1 MMKNI
6 LKRIDW
12 ILDIGVGWLCN
23 AVLLA
28 MTLIVLYSVVL
39 RYIFEDPPFWSDV
52 LTTLGNVAL
61 VLLGLSVAIRRRDH
75 IAMQAL
81 YEKISPKFALI
92 LDGFW
97 NVLVLI
103 FAAIFTVFGAEAAW
117 KVPGFYWELNM
128 MPEKVPMTIVPIS
141 GMLLIAASLGVL
153 FQDIRRYRALGGAP
167 HETD

>member
-1 MMKNI
+1 MKNTFN
-6 LKRIDW
+6 RIDRV
-12 ILDIGVGWLCN
+12 LDIGVGWLCN
-23 AVLLA
+23 GVLAA
-28 MTLIVLYSVVL
+28 MTLIVLYSVLL
-39 RYIFEDPPFWSDV
+39 RYVFQDPPFWSDV

-61 VLLGLSVAIRRRDH
+61 VLFGLSVAVRRRDH

-81 YEKISPKFALI
+81 YEKISPKFALV

-128 MPEKVPMTIVPIS
+128 MPEKVPMAMIPIS
-141 GMLLIAASLGVL
+141 GALLIVASFGVL
-153 FQDIRRYRALGGAP
+153 VQDIRRYRTLGDDAQRNEP
-167 HETD
+167 